1 MYRVV
6 LDLFLKEV
14 KSEIR
19 QQSALAGLAL
29 YLFSAVYIA
38 YSSLGLRGFNL
49 DARIWSALFWII
61 ILFSAFGIVG
71 KGFIGERKGILLYY
85 HTLVT
90 PGALLFSKMVYSFLL
105 TLILSIGGWL
115 MFSVLLG
122 NPIQDQGI
130 FLLNLGLSSACF
142 GSTLTMLSAIASKA
156 GNSNVLLAIM
166 GFPVVISILLLS
178 VRLTINTIDGLGM
191 YASNDELLTLLAI
204 HLLTLAAS
212 YLLFPYIWR
221 S

>member
-6 LDLFLKEV
+6 LNLLQKEV

-19 QQSALAGLAL
+19 QQSALAGLGL

-85 HTLVT
+85 HTLVS
-90 PGALLFSKMVYSFLL
+90 PGALLLAKMIYSFLL
-105 TLILSIGGWL
+105 TFLLSIGGWV
-115 MFSVLLG
+115 MFSVLIG
-122 NPIQDQGI
+122 NPIQDRGI
-130 FLLNLGLSSACF
+130 FLLNIALSSACF

-156 GNSNVLLAIM
+156 GNSNVLLAVM

-178 VRLTINTIDGLGM
+178 VSMTANTIDGLGL
-191 YASNDELLTLLAI
+191 YASSDEALTLVAI
-204 HLLTLAAS
+204 HLLTLAVS